1 MNDFLVYI
9 LTAILFA
16 APAIWLILSLQG

>member
-9 LTAILFA
+9 LTATLFA
-16 APAIWLILSLQG
+16 VPAIWLILSLQG